1 MVAVAAAT
9 VAGADRATCTET
21 HRRWRPAGRFF
32 FGEEEGLALFP
43 QEALNPGVR
52 KREVFG
58 WAMYDFANS
67 GYTTVVITAVFAA
80 YFVGGIAGK
89 APWATFAWTA
99 ALSVSYAI
107 VMVTMPSLGAW
118 ADLRAAKKR
127 LLALST
133 AGCVASTAALALA
146 GPGSVPL
153 AMLLVIV
160 SNTFYSYG
168 ESLTAAFLPELA
180 RPDAMGKVSGW
191 GWSFGYFGG
200 MLALG
205 VCLAYVLWAQG
216 RGIPAEHFVPV
227 TMVLTAII
235 YGGASL
241 LTFKLL
247 RERARPNPDA
257 ARQGG
262 VRASLRQLHATFMRA
277 RQYRDFMWLMACG
290 VFYQGGVAVAVSL
303 AAIYAEQV
311 IGFRQQETM
320 VLIFVL
326 NIAAAAG
333 AFAWGYLQDR
343 IGHKLA
349 LGSTLVGWIATCL
362 IAALTTT
369 KGGFWWAAGIAGL
382 CMGSSQSAGRALAG
396 IFAPPRQVGEFFGL
410 WTFAIRLASIIGPLM
425 YGGITWATGGNQRTA
440 IVATSAHITGPA
452 EWSKRI
458 ATGEFKSIPVAAA

>member
-1 MVAVAAAT
+1 VVEAAT
-9 VAGADRATCTET
+9 VVAGVRATCTDASE
-21 HRRWRPAGRFF
+21 RGGPRGRFS
-32 FGEEEGLALFP
+32 FGEEDRVALFP
-43 QEALNPGVR
+43 QDALNPGVR

-80 YFVGGIAGK
+80 YFVGGIAAR

-99 ALSVSYAI
+99 ALSISYAI
-107 VMVTMPSLGAW
+107 VMVTMPSLGAY

-133 AGCVASTAALALA
+133 AACVASTAALALA
-146 GPGSVPL
+146 GPGSVAL
-153 AMLLVIV
+153 AVLLVVV

-168 ESLTAAFLPELA
+168 ESLTGAFLPELA

-200 MLALG
+200 MLTLG
-205 VCLAYVLWAQG
+205 VCLGYVLWAQG
-216 RGIPAEHFVPV
+216 HGIPASRFVPV
-227 TMVLTAII
+227 TMLLTAVI
-235 YGGASL
+235 YGAASL
-241 LTFKLL
+241 VTFRLL
-247 RERARPNPDA
+247 RERAVPNPDA
-257 ARQGG
+257 TRQGG
-262 VRASLRQLHATFMRA
+262 IRASMRQLRATYLQA
-277 RQYRDFMWLMACG
+277 RRYRDFMWLMACA

-311 IGFRQQETM
+311 IGFQQQETM

-326 NIAAAAG
+326 NIAAAGG

-349 LGSTLVGWIATCL
+349 LGSTLVGWMATCI

-382 CMGSSQSAGRALAG
+382 CMGSSQSAGRALASL
-396 IFAPPRQVGEFFGL
+396 FAPPKQGAEFFGL

-425 YGGITWATGGNQRTA
+425 YGTITWATGGDQRTA
-440 IVATSAHITGPA
+440 ILATSALFAAGLLLLL
-452 EWSKRI
+452 KVDVDR
-458 ATGEFKSIPVAAA
+458 GRAAAIAADAA